1 MSSTARTNR
10 ILLLVSENGGSTSAQ
25 QGNTRRCTD
34 LLSAKKVAYDT
45 VDGAD
50 AEQKEVR
57 DRLFGISGEKE
68 RERENGGVF
77 LRGRGLFVQPRH
89 VIPRS
94 ASSQLKA
101 ALTLKLI
108 AIGSVTGVRGN
119 YPQMFVMVE
128 GLMSKIEFLGSWG
141 KIEEMNELN
150 DLPEEVLTKNPEL
163 VTLDMVFKECETLE

>member
-57 DRLFGISGEKE
+57 DRLFGISG
-68 RERENGGVF
+68 
-77 LRGRGLFVQPRH
+77 
-89 VIPRS
+89 
-94 ASSQLKA
+94 
-101 ALTLKLI
+101 
-108 AIGSVTGVRGN
+108 VRGN

-128 GLMSKIEFLGSWG
+128 GLMSKIEFLGSWE

>member
-1 MSSTARTNR
+1 MSSRTNR

-34 LLSAKKVAYDT
+34 LLAAKKVCYTT

-50 AEQKEVR
+50 VSQKSVR
-57 DRLFGISGEKE
+57 DRLFGIS
-68 RERENGGVF
+68 
-77 LRGRGLFVQPRH
+77 
-89 VIPRS
+89 
-94 ASSQLKA
+94 
-101 ALTLKLI
+101 
-108 AIGSVTGVRGN
+108 GVRGN

-128 GLMSKIEFLGSWG
+128 GSMEKVEFLGSWE

-163 VTLDMVFKECETLE
+163 VTLDMVFNECESTEK